1 MDVKRD
7 SEQMFG
13 NPVEIPGMLK
23 AEREALGVEAE
34 QPRYESPLLAL
45 MEGRRSSEPTPIE
58 IPPPSPENE
67 ARIRQ
72 MGERLGREVEKAR
85 ERAYGEGTP
94 VVSEGAK
101 RFMAVGR
108 PIADA
113 ELSPGDLARLNG
125 LRAEWKAWHEDP
137 ANADWRPE
145 GGDLV
150 VG

>member
-7 SEQMFG
+7 SEQMFD
-13 NPVEIPGMLK
+13 NPVL
-23 AEREALGVEAE
+23 AEP
-34 QPRYESPLLAL
+34 PRYESAFLAL
-45 MEGRRSSEPTPIE
+45 LEDRKPAAPIE

-72 MGERLGREVEKAR
+72 MGDRLGREVEKAR
-85 ERAYGEGTP
+85 ERAYGEGEP
-94 VVSEGAK
+94 VVSDGAT
-101 RFMAVGR
+101 RFMAAGR

-113 ELSPGDLARLNG
+113 ELSPGDLARLNE

-145 GGDLV
+145 GGELV

>member
-7 SEQMFG
+7 SEQMFD
-13 NPVEIPGMLK
+13 NPVE
-23 AEREALGVEAE
+23 AEP
-34 QPRYESPLLAL
+34 PRYESAFLAL
-45 MEGRRSSEPTPIE
+45 LEDRKPAAPIE

-72 MGERLGREVEKAR
+72 MGDRLGREVEKAR
-85 ERAYGEGTP
+85 ERAYGEGEP
-94 VVSEGAK
+94 VVSEGAT
-101 RFMAVGR
+101 RFMAAGR

-113 ELSPGDLARLNG
+113 ELSPGDLARLNA

-137 ANADWRPE
+137 ANADWRPD
-145 GGDLV
+145 GGQLV